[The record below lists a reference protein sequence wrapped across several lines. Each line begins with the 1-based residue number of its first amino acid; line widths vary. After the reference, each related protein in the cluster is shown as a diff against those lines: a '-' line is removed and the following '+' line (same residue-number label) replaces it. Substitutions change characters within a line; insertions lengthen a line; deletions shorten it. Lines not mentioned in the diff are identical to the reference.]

1 MQKLESIAERIRRD
15 FDARTAARDKA
26 LATARQLTRACSLAI
41 RAAHRLE
48 TDTSTR
54 LSAGTS
60 TRLSAGTSTRLS
72 AGTSTRLSAGT
83 STRLSAGTS
92 TRLSA
97 GTSTRLSAGEMAG
110 QLSEARSLADAL
122 RAELQGYPDLFHA
135 GYTQDALK
143 EFVEANATCALIQNQ
158 SLPTPEEL
166 GVGGATYLNGLAE
179 VVGELRRRTLD
190 ILRHGYSQEAER
202 LLGLMDDI
210 YGVLVSMDY
219 PDAITSGLRRQ
230 TDVARSIIE
239 KTRGDITFSLRGEH
253 LEQAIG
259 KLIVQLNGEQAR
271 VGKEAGAF
279 VAQGEDD

>member
-48 TDTSTR
+48 TD
-54 LSAGTS
+54 TS

-158 SLPTPEEL
+158 SLPTPEAL

-210 YGVLVSMDY
+210 YSVLVSMDY

>member
-1 MQKLESIAERIRRD
+1 MHKLESITEQIRRD

-48 TDTSTR
+48 TD
-54 LSAGTS
+54 G
-60 TRLSAGTSTRLS
+60 
-72 AGTSTRLSAGT
+72 
-83 STRLSAGTS
+83 
-92 TRLSA
+92 
-97 GTSTRLSAGEMAG
+97 MAG
-110 QLSEARSLADAL
+110 QLTEARSLADAL

-190 ILRHGYSQEAER
+190 ILRHGYSQEA
-202 LLGLMDDI
+202 
-210 YGVLVSMDY
+210 
-219 PDAITSGLRRQ
+219 DAITMGLRRQ

-259 KLIVQLNGEQAR
+259 KLIVQLNGDQPE
-271 VGKEAGAF
+271 VGKEAGTF
-279 VAQGEDD
+279 VMREDD

>member
-26 LATARQLTRACSLAI
+26 LTTARQLTRACSLAI

-48 TDTSTR
+48 SDTSTS
-54 LSAGTS
+54 LSAGT
-60 TRLSAGTSTRLS
+60 
-72 AGTSTRLSAGT
+72 
-83 STRLSAGTS
+83 
-92 TRLSA
+92 
-97 GTSTRLSAGEMAG
+97 MAG

-122 RAELQGYPDLFHA
+122 RAELQSHPDLFHA

-158 SLPTPEEL
+158 PLPTPEEL

-210 YGVLVSMDY
+210 YSVLVSMDY

-259 KLIVQLNGEQAR
+259 KLIDQLNGDQPEVQ
-271 VGKEAGAF
+271 KEAGKF
-279 VAQGEDD
+279 VTQGEDE